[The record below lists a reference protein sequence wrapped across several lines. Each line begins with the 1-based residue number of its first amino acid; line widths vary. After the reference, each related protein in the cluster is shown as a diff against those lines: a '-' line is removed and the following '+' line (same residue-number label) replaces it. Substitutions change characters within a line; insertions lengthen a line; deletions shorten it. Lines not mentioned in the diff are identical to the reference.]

1 MKERVL
7 VLNADYQAI
16 GVVHAER
23 AFILVYLR
31 KAEIV
36 DDFPDLCLRSA
47 TKTFKYPAVIRL
59 FRYVNTP
66 YRKVALTRANLFRR
80 DDNKCVYCGSPHQL
94 TIDHVVPRSAGGTD
108 SWENLVT
115 ACRSCN
121 TRKGS
126 RTPEESG
133 MTMPRKPC
141 RPSYIMF
148 LSANSGA
155 SPKQWHPYL
164 MR

>member
-16 GVVHAER
+16 GVVNAQR

-36 DDFPDLCLRSA
+36 EDFPELSLRSA

-59 FRYVNTP
+59 YRYVNSP
-66 YRKVALTRANLFRR
+66 YRKVALTRANIFRR
-80 DDNKCVYCGSPHQL
+80 DDNKCVYCGSSQQL
-94 TIDHVVPRSAGGTD
+94 TIDHVIPRSAGGSD
-108 SWENLVT
+108 NWENLVT

-121 TRKGS
+121 TRKGN
-126 RTPEESG
+126 RTPEESN
-133 MTMPRKPC
+133 MPLLRKPC

-148 LSANSGA
+148 LSAGA
-155 SPKQWHPYL
+155 GNFPSQWHPYI
-164 MR
+164 MW